1 MKKIFVSGCYEI
13 LHAGHLYFFEQARS
27 LGDHLTACVA
37 TDETVRR
44 YKGHAP
50 AVHECYRRDIIRAL
64 RTVDDVVMGVD
75 TSPNPVFDF
84 SDAMVASGAKTL
96 AVTTDDRMAD
106 VKREWCRGHG
116 FDLVVIEKGKI
127 DLSSSAIAQ
136 KNLLSAPIEKFGSPQ
151 FMAGALDVWDYL
163 IRVANGTQG
172 AEVWRSL
179 AAASRNNVLAMAEKK
194 GFRFQ

>member
-96 AVTTDDRMAD
+96 AVTTDDRMAEI
-106 VKREWCRGHG
+106 KREWCRGHG

-127 DLSSSAIAQ
+127 DLSSSSIAE
-136 KNLLSAPIEKFGSPQ
+136 KMLLTAPVEKFGSPH
-151 FMAGALDVWDYL
+151 FLAGAIDFADYFVN
-163 IRVANGTQG
+163 VAEKTTG
-172 AEVWRSL
+172 ADVWRSL
-179 AAASRNNVLAMAEKK
+179 AAASKKNLVAIAKEK
-194 GFRFQ
+194 GFKL